1 MKNTGLKFRK
11 RNQQFKLNQAAFHC
25 IISEFKAANKILLEF
40 NKSDGYYQKN
50 MGREWVI
57 RKEMIRAIVQLE
69 LNNIDIAE
77 NIILSIESKH
87 KELFQKKQFMLVK
100 PFISAMKLYINN
112 PEKATEETLNQI
124 ENEGGLDKHKM
135 FRDPRLIVFYA
146 WLKGKFSNRD
156 SSMTLMEEF
165 AKL

>member
-1 MKNTGLKFRK
+1 
-11 RNQQFKLNQAAFHC
+11 
-25 IISEFKAANKILLEF
+25 
-40 NKSDGYYQKN
+40 

-57 RKEMIRAIVQLE
+57 RKEMIRAIIQLE

-77 NIILSIESKH
+77 NIVLNIESKH

-100 PFISAMKLYINN
+100 PFIIAMKLFINN
-112 PEKATEETLNQI
+112 PERATEDALNQI
-124 ENEGGLDKHKM
+124 EIEGGLDKHKM

-146 WLKGKFSNRD
+146 WLRGKFSNRD
-156 SSMTLMEEF
+156 SSTVLMEEF